1 MANRS
6 NIMGLHGL
14 KNKCSR
20 NSFDVSARNLFTA
33 KVGELLPC
41 AVYEMN
47 PGDSIKIDASYFT
60 RTAPLQTAA
69 FTRLRENVQF
79 FFVPYSQL
87 WKYFNTQVLNMA
99 KSASGQDVSRIATSP
114 FENEKVTTGMP
125 YVSYQ
130 SLHKYLTNMG
140 IAAKAAISDS
150 DFDGFKDSV
159 FDNNG
164 ELRYAA
170 TSKLLQMLG
179 YGRFDYQN
187 MRPSAFKDSYG
198 TMPHTPNVSIFRLLA
213 YQKICNDHYQFRQWQ
228 GYDASLCN
236 VDYITPSTSMDMSD
250 RLTSL
255 SWTSDNAKRL
265 NFLDLRFSNLPLD
278 YLNGVLP
285 TAQFGSES
293 VVNLGDVSVGGTL
306 NVSKEAVLKSGANVR
321 LADAR
326 FTDAL
331 GQYPSGYSDQSNC
344 PVDVIAGYG
353 SIPADE
359 GAYLGLSKTGK
370 IADGSSQATNTI
382 YTSESGLSLR
392 STLYNTD
399 QDSIVN
405 AVTSVDL
412 VPSSNGGSS
421 SSSASLS
428 IAALRQAYAAQKY
441 KEIQLANDVDFAS
454 QIEAHFGVKPK
465 HADDTSYFIGGASS
479 MIDINPIVNTNL
491 SGDAQATYKASPIGN
506 GSSKIKFTADT
517 YGVVMGIYRCTPVL
531 DYAHIGIDRTL
542 CKTDATDFVIPVMDS
557 IGMQQ
562 NYLFEIEAPSFD
574 ATKAAFTDADYTK
587 SYGYAPRYAEYKTN
601 FDRYNGDF
609 TYTLNSWVTGL
620 PADTI
625 EEILRNQT
633 NSMQIAPE
641 LFNCRPSLVNSIFVN
656 QQNYFTS
663 DDKLYVGMVNMAY
676 VTRNLSRYG
685 LPYSN

>member
-6 NIMGLHGL
+6 DIMGLHGL
-14 KNKCSR
+14 KNKPSR

-33 KVGELLPC
+33 KIGELLPC

-47 PGDSIKIDASYFT
+47 PGDSIRIDASYFT

-87 WKYFNTQVLNMA
+87 WKYFNTQVLNMTS
-99 KSASGQDVSRIATSP
+99 SASGQDVSRIATSP
-114 FENEKVTTGMP
+114 FANEKVTTGMP
-125 YVSYQ
+125 YVAYSA
-130 SLHKYLTNMG
+130 LHKYLYKMG
-140 IAAKAAISDS
+140 QAAKSKLGKTFLDS
-150 DFDGFKDSV
+150 FKNSV

-164 ELRYAA
+164 EFRWSAS
-170 TSKLLQMLG
+170 SKLLQLLG

-187 MRPSAFKDSYG
+187 MSYTDFSDQTVG
-198 TMPHTPNVSIFRLLA
+198 GMTHLPNLSIFRLLA

-236 VDYITPSTSMDMSD
+236 VDYISPSSSMD
-250 RLTSL
+250 L
-255 SWTSDNAKRL
+255 SAQLEQVDFSSGKNADRL

-293 VVNLGDVSVGGTL
+293 VV
-306 NVSKEAVLKSGANVR
+306 
-321 LADAR
+321 
-326 FTDAL
+326 
-331 GQYPSGYSDQSNC
+331 
-344 PVDVIAGYG
+344 
-353 SIPADE
+353 
-359 GAYLGLSKTGK
+359 
-370 IADGSSQATNTI
+370 
-382 YTSESGLSLR
+382 SL
-392 STLYNTD
+392 
-399 QDSIVN
+399 
-405 AVTSVDL
+405 
-412 VPSSNGGSS
+412 GGSDS
-421 SSSASLS
+421 LSSSASSPLGASLS
-428 IAALRQAYAAQKY
+428 VAALRQAYAAQKY

-465 HADDTSYFIGGASS
+465 HADDISYFIGGSSS
-479 MIDINPIVNTNL
+479 MIDINPIVNQNL
-491 SGDAQATYKASPIGN
+491 SGDGQAYYKASPVGN

-542 CKTDATDFVIPVMDS
+542 CKTDASDFIIPEMDS

-562 NYLFEIEAPSFD
+562 NYLFEVQAPSFD
-574 ATKAAFTDADYTK
+574 GTKVGFINDSNFAK
-587 SYGYAPRYAEYKTN
+587 SYGYAPRYSEYKTN
-601 FDRYNGDF
+601 FDKYNGDF
-609 TYTLNSWVTGL
+609 CFTLDSWVTGL
-620 PADTI
+620 PADMI
-625 EEILRNQT
+625 DEICRANLS
-633 NSMQIAPE
+633 SMQIAPE
-641 LFNCRPSLVNSIFVN
+641 LFNCRPSLCNSIFVN
-656 QQNYFTS
+656 QNNYLVS

>member
-6 NIMGLHGL
+6 DIMGLHGL
-14 KNKCSR
+14 KNKPSR

-33 KVGELLPC
+33 KIGELLPC

-47 PGDSIKIDASYFT
+47 PGDSIRIDASYFT

-87 WKYFNTQVLNMA
+87 WKYFNTQVLNMTS
-99 KSASGQDVSRIATSP
+99 SASGHDVSRIATSP
-114 FENEKVTTGMP
+114 FANEKVTTGMP
-125 YVSYQ
+125 YLAYSA
-130 SLHKYLTNMG
+130 LHKYLYKMG
-140 IAAKAAISDS
+140 QAAKSKLGKSFLDN
-150 DFDGFKDSV
+150 FKNSV

-164 ELRYAA
+164 EYRWSAS
-170 TSKLLQMLG
+170 SKLLQLLG

-187 MRPSAFKDSYG
+187 MSYTDFSDQTVSG
-198 TMPHTPNVSIFRLLA
+198 MSHLPNVSVFRLLA

-236 VDYITPSTSMDMSD
+236 VDYVTPSGSMD
-250 RLTSL
+250 LSL
-255 SWTSDNAKRL
+255 QLEQVDFASGKNADRL

-293 VVNLGDVSVGGTL
+293 VVSLSGEDIKTSSDYKSWTYGNKDLPTNVPVVANQYSSGNVANLVWTDGSQGDTL
-306 NVSKEAVLKSGANVR
+306 LHTHVIPS
-321 LADAR
+321 
-326 FTDAL
+326 DAL
-331 GQYPSGYSDQSNC
+331 S
-344 PVDVIAGYG
+344 
-353 SIPADE
+353 
-359 GAYLGLSKTGK
+359 LSV
-370 IADGSSQATNTI
+370 
-382 YTSESGLSLR
+382 LSLR
-392 STLYNTD
+392 
-399 QDSIVN
+399 
-405 AVTSVDL
+405 
-412 VPSSNGGSS
+412 
-421 SSSASLS
+421 
-428 IAALRQAYAAQKY
+428 QAFAAQKY

-479 MIDINPIVNTNL
+479 MIDINPIVNQNL
-491 SGDAQATYKASPIGN
+491 SGDGQADYKASPIGN

-542 CKTDATDFVIPVMDS
+542 CKTDASDFVIPEMDS

-562 NYLFEIEAPSFD
+562 NYLFEVQAPSFNGTNVGFVD
-574 ATKAAFTDADYTK
+574 DENFAK
-587 SYGYAPRYAEYKTN
+587 SYGYAPRYSEYKTN
-601 FDRYNGDF
+601 YDKFNGDF
-609 TYTLNSWVTGL
+609 CFTLDSWVTGL
-620 PADTI
+620 PSDMI
-625 EEILRNQT
+625 DEICRHNLS
-633 NSMQIAPE
+633 SMQIAPE
-641 LFNCRPSLVNSIFVN
+641 LFNCRPSLCNSIFVN
-656 QQNYFTS
+656 QNNYLVS
-663 DDKLYVGMVNMAY
+663 DDKLYIGMVNMAY

>member
-6 NIMGLHGL
+6 DIMGLHGL
-14 KNKCSR
+14 KNKPSR

-33 KVGELLPC
+33 KIGELLPC

-47 PGDSIKIDASYFT
+47 PGDSIRIDASYFT

-87 WKYFNTQVLNMA
+87 WKYFNTQVLNIA
-99 KSASGQDVSRIATSP
+99 HSASGQDVSRIATSP
-114 FENEKVTTGMP
+114 FANEKVTTGMP
-125 YVSYQ
+125 YVAYSA
-130 SLHKYLTNMG
+130 LHKYLYHMG
-140 IAAKAAISDS
+140 QAAKKKLGTTFLDN
-150 DFDGFKDSV
+150 FKNSA

-164 ELRYAA
+164 EYRWSAS
-170 TSKLLQMLG
+170 SKLLQLLG

-187 MRPSAFKDSYG
+187 MS
-198 TMPHTPNVSIFRLLA
+198 HTDFRDEAVGGMTHLPNVSVFRLLA

-236 VDYITPSTSMDMSD
+236 VDYITPSGSMD
-250 RLTSL
+250 L
-255 SWTSDNAKRL
+255 SSQLDQINFETGKNADRL

-285 TAQFGSES
+285 SAQFGSES
-293 VVNLGDVSVGGTL
+293 VVNLG
-306 NVSKEAVLKSGANVR
+306 A
-321 LADAR
+321 
-326 FTDAL
+326 
-331 GQYPSGYSDQSNC
+331 
-344 PVDVIAGYG
+344 
-353 SIPADE
+353 
-359 GAYLGLSKTGK
+359 
-370 IADGSSQATNTI
+370 
-382 YTSESGLSLR
+382 
-392 STLYNTD
+392 
-399 QDSIVN
+399 
-405 AVTSVDL
+405 
-412 VPSSNGGSS
+412 SS
-421 SSSASLS
+421 SSDLTGKLSVANYRGTDRDSFIIATSDETGYDGKLTGVKVGDVIQNSLSSVSDTSNPTSRYGFNMGSPIARSSAVKFNFSVDGDGSTSPSSLS

-465 HADDTSYFIGGASS
+465 HADDTSYFIGGSSS

-491 SGDAQATYKASPIGN
+491 SGDGQANYKASPIGN

-542 CKTDATDFVIPVMDS
+542 CKTDASDFVIPEMDS

-562 NYLFEIEAPSFD
+562 NYLFEVQAPSFD
-574 ATKAAFTDADYTK
+574 ATKVGFMNDENFVK
-587 SYGYAPRYAEYKTN
+587 SYGYAPRYSEYKTN
-601 FDRYNGDF
+601 YDKYNGDF
-609 TYTLNSWVTGL
+609 CFTLDSWVTGL
-620 PADTI
+620 PADMI
-625 EEILRNQT
+625 DEICRHNL
-633 NSMQIAPE
+633 SAMQIAPE
-641 LFNCRPSLVNSIFVN
+641 LFNCRPSLCNSIFVN
-656 QQNYFTS
+656 QNNYLVS
-663 DDKLYVGMVNMAY
+663 DDKLYIGMVNMAY

>member
-6 NIMGLHGL
+6 DIMGLHGL
-14 KNKCSR
+14 KNKPSR

-33 KVGELLPC
+33 KIGELLPC

-47 PGDSIKIDASYFT
+47 PGDSIRIDASYFT

-87 WKYFNTQVLNMA
+87 WKYFNTQVLNMTS
-99 KSASGQDVSRIATSP
+99 SASGQDVSRIATSP
-114 FENEKVTTGMP
+114 FANEKVTTGMP
-125 YVSYQ
+125 YVAYSA
-130 SLHKYLTNMG
+130 LHKYLYHMG
-140 IAAKAAISDS
+140 QAAKKKLGTTFLDN
-150 DFDGFKDSV
+150 FKSSV

-164 ELRYAA
+164 EYRWSAS
-170 TSKLLQMLG
+170 SKLLQLLG

-187 MRPSAFKDSYG
+187 MSYTDFSDEAVAG
-198 TMPHTPNVSIFRLLA
+198 MTHLPNVSVFRLLA

-236 VDYITPSTSMDMSD
+236 VDYITPSGSMD
-250 RLTSL
+250 L
-255 SWTSDNAKRL
+255 SSQLEQVNFETGKNAERL

-293 VVNLGDVSVGGTL
+293 AVSL
-306 NVSKEAVLKSGANVR
+306 NG
-321 LADAR
+321 
-326 FTDAL
+326 AL
-331 GQYPSGYSDQSNC
+331 GLDKVRFDVLNPDPNAPARRFGFEMNNSWAGSTNSELQFEKVSANTSFGGVRPSPQSESSDIPSGTQIKS
-344 PVDVIAGYG
+344 IYG
-353 SIPADE
+353 NIVNQ
-359 GAYLGLSKTGK
+359 
-370 IADGSSQATNTI
+370 DGSN
-382 YTSESGLSLR
+382 
-392 STLYNTD
+392 
-399 QDSIVN
+399 
-405 AVTSVDL
+405 
-412 VPSSNGGSS
+412 
-421 SSSASLS
+421 ASLLS
-428 IAALRQAYAAQKY
+428 VAALRQAYAAQKY
-441 KEIQLANDVDFAS
+441 KEVQLANDVDFAS

-465 HADDTSYFIGGASS
+465 HADDISYFIGGSSS

-491 SGDAQATYKASPIGN
+491 SGDGQANYKASPIGN

-542 CKTDATDFVIPVMDS
+542 CKTDASDFVIPEMDS

-562 NYLFEIEAPSFD
+562 NYLFEVQAPSFNS
-574 ATKAAFTDADYTK
+574 TKIGFIKDEDFAK
-587 SYGYAPRYAEYKTN
+587 SYGYAPRYSEYKTN
-601 FDRYNGDF
+601 YDKFNGDF
-609 TYTLNSWVTGL
+609 CFTLDSWVTGL
-620 PADTI
+620 PADMIDELTRTSI
-625 EEILRNQT
+625 ST
-633 NSMQIAPE
+633 MQIAPE
-641 LFNCRPSLVNSIFVN
+641 LFNCRPSLCNSIFVN
-656 QQNYFTS
+656 QNNYLVS
-663 DDKLYVGMVNMAY
+663 DDKLYIGMVNMAY

>member
-6 NIMGLHGL
+6 DIMGLHGL
-14 KNKCSR
+14 KNKPSR

-33 KVGELLPC
+33 KIGELLPC
-41 AVYEMN
+41 AVYELN
-47 PGDSIKIDASYFT
+47 PGDSIRIDASYFT

-87 WKYFNTQVLNMA
+87 WKYFNTQVLNMTSA
-99 KSASGQDVSRIATSP
+99 ASGSDVSRIATSP
-114 FENEKVTTGMP
+114 FANEKVTTGMP
-125 YVSYQ
+125 YVSY
-130 SLHKYLTNMG
+130 SALHKYLYKMG
-140 IAAKAAISDS
+140 QAAKSKFGSPSS
-150 DFDGFKDSV
+150 DFDLNFKNSV

-164 ELRYAA
+164 EFRWSAS
-170 TSKLLQMLG
+170 SKLLQLLG

-187 MRPSAFKDSYG
+187 MSYADFSDSSVSG
-198 TMPHTPNVSIFRLLA
+198 MTHLPNVSIFRLLA

-236 VDYITPSTSMDMSD
+236 VDYVTPSGSMDLSA
-250 RLTSL
+250 RLEQVNFASGVHA
-255 SWTSDNAKRL
+255 DRL

-293 VVNLGDVSVGGTL
+293 VVSLTGTGKDLTTSSDYKRWITDSNPIPDNSDVVVSQYATANVANLVWTKAGNGGTL
-306 NVSKEAVLKSGANVR
+306 THTHSLTSDAINLSVLS
-321 LADAR
+321 
-326 FTDAL
+326 
-331 GQYPSGYSDQSNC
+331 
-344 PVDVIAGYG
+344 
-353 SIPADE
+353 
-359 GAYLGLSKTGK
+359 
-370 IADGSSQATNTI
+370 
-382 YTSESGLSLR
+382 
-392 STLYNTD
+392 
-399 QDSIVN
+399 
-405 AVTSVDL
+405 
-412 VPSSNGGSS
+412 
-421 SSSASLS
+421 
-428 IAALRQAYAAQKY
+428 LRQAYAAQRY

-479 MIDINPIVNTNL
+479 MIDINPIVNQNL
-491 SGDAQATYKASPIGN
+491 SGDGQADYKASPIGN

-542 CKTDATDFVIPVMDS
+542 CKTDASDFVIPEMDS

-562 NYLFEIEAPSFD
+562 NYLFEVQAPSFNG
-574 ATKAAFTDADYTK
+574 TKLGFVNDENFAK
-587 SYGYAPRYAEYKTN
+587 SYGYAPRYSEYKTN
-601 FDRYNGDF
+601 YDKYNGDF
-609 TYTLNSWVTGL
+609 CFTLDSWVTGL
-620 PADTI
+620 PADLI
-625 EEILRNQT
+625 DEICRDNLS
-633 NSMQIAPE
+633 SMQIAPE
-641 LFNCRPSLVNSIFVN
+641 LFNCRPSLCNSIFVN
-656 QQNYFTS
+656 QNNYLVS

>member
-6 NIMGLHGL
+6 DIMGLHGL
-14 KNKCSR
+14 ENKPSR

-33 KVGELLPC
+33 NIGELLPC

-47 PGDSIKIDASYFT
+47 PGDSIRIDASYFT

-87 WKYFNTQVLNMA
+87 WKYFNTQVLNMTS
-99 KSASGQDVSRIATSP
+99 SASGQDVSRFATSP
-114 FENEKVTTGMP
+114 FASQKVSTGMP
-125 YVSYQ
+125 YISY
-130 SLHKYLTNMG
+130 SAIHKYLYGMG
-140 IAAKAAISDS
+140 QAAKKKLDS
-150 DFDGFKDSV
+150 SFLDSFKNSV

-164 ELRYAA
+164 EYRWSAS
-170 TSKLLQMLG
+170 SKLLQLLG

-187 MRPSAFKDSYG
+187 MSYKDFSDKAVSG
-198 TMPHTPNVSIFRLLA
+198 MSHLPNLSVFRLLA

-236 VDYITPSTSMDMSD
+236 VDYITPSSSMD
-250 RLTSL
+250 L
-255 SWTSDNAKRL
+255 SSQLGYINFTTGQNADRL

-285 TAQFGSES
+285 SSQFGSES
-293 VVNLGDVSVGGTL
+293 VVSLPDKSVATRSDGDAWII
-306 NVSKEAVLKSGANVR
+306 K
-321 LADAR
+321 
-326 FTDAL
+326 
-331 GQYPSGYSDQSNC
+331 
-344 PVDVIAGYG
+344 
-353 SIPADE
+353 
-359 GAYLGLSKTGK
+359 
-370 IADGSSQATNTI
+370 GSS
-382 YTSESGLSLR
+382 SLGSGTPVITR
-392 STLYNTD
+392 S
-399 QDSIVN
+399 
-405 AVTSVDL
+405 
-412 VPSSNGGSS
+412 GSS
-421 SSSASLS
+421 SSPADRGNLGWSTGAVGGDLVHSHVINADSLGMS
-428 IAALRQAYAAQKY
+428 ILSLRQAYAAQRY

-465 HADDTSYFIGGASS
+465 HADDTSYFIGGSSS
-479 MIDINPIVNTNL
+479 MIDINPIVNQNL
-491 SGDAQATYKASPIGN
+491 SGDGQADYKASPIGN

-542 CKTDATDFVIPVMDS
+542 CKTDASDFVIPEMDS

-562 NYLFEIEAPSFD
+562 NYLFEVQAPSYNGIKVGFVD
-574 ATKAAFTDADYTK
+574 DENFVK
-587 SYGYAPRYAEYKTN
+587 SYGYAPRYSEYKTN
-601 FDRYNGDF
+601 YDKYNGDF
-609 TYTLNSWVTGL
+609 CFTMDSWVTGL
-620 PADTI
+620 PADMI
-625 EEILRNQT
+625 DEICRHNL
-633 NSMQIAPE
+633 SAMQVAPE
-641 LFNCRPSLVNSIFVN
+641 LFNCRPSLCNSIFVN
-656 QQNYFTS
+656 QNNYLVS

>member
-6 NIMGLHGL
+6 NVMGLHGL
-14 KNKCSR
+14 KNKPSR

-33 KVGELLPC
+33 KIGELLPC

-47 PGDSIKIDASYFT
+47 PGDSIRIDASYFT

-87 WKYFNTQVLNMA
+87 WKYFNTQVLNMDS
-99 KSASGQDVSRIATSP
+99 SASGKDVSRIATSP
-114 FENEKVTTGMP
+114 FSNEKVTTGMP
-125 YVSYQ
+125 YVSYFA
-130 SLHKYLTNMG
+130 LHKYLYGMG
-140 IAAKAAISDS
+140 QAAKSKLGNPFMDK
-150 DFDGFKDSV
+150 FPYSV

-164 ELRYAA
+164 ELRWAA
-170 TSKLLQMLG
+170 SSKLLQMLG

-187 MRPSAFKDSYG
+187 MSPANFDSVSVSG
-198 TMPHTPNVSIFRLLA
+198 MSHLPNVSIFRLLA

-236 VDYITPSTSMDMSD
+236 VDYVKPSGSMD
-250 RLTSL
+250 L
-255 SWTSDNAKRL
+255 SPQLEQINFATGKNTDRL

-285 TAQFGSES
+285 TAQFGEES
-293 VVNLGDVSVGGTL
+293 VVSL
-306 NVSKEAVLKSGANVR
+306 NSDSGISELSWNKTGSNSNGVIFDKSGS
-321 LADAR
+321 
-326 FTDAL
+326 T
-331 GQYPSGYSDQSNC
+331 
-344 PVDVIAGYG
+344 AGDPLQRG
-353 SIPADE
+353 
-359 GAYLGLSKTGK
+359 
-370 IADGSSQATNTI
+370 
-382 YTSESGLSLR
+382 
-392 STLYNTD
+392 
-399 QDSIVN
+399 IVN
-405 AVTSVDL
+405 NVIPGGVVSPVYSSAGSNVIGVRGILNS
-412 VPSSNGGSS
+412 PSSSVQ
-421 SSSASLS
+421 LS
-428 IAALRQAYAAQKY
+428 ALRQAYAAQKY

-465 HADDTSYFIGGASS
+465 HTDDVSYFIGGTSS
-479 MIDINPIVNTNL
+479 MIDINPIVNQNL
-491 SGDAQATYKASPIGN
+491 SGDQQANYKASPIGN

-542 CKTDATDFVIPVMDS
+542 CKTDASDFVIPEMDS

-562 NYLFEIEAPSFD
+562 NYLFEVQAPSFNSVIH
-574 ATKAAFTDADYTK
+574 AFTNDENFAK

-601 FDRYNGDF
+601 FDKYNGDF
-609 TYTLNSWVTGL
+609 CFTLDSWVTGL
-620 PADTI
+620 PANMID
-625 EEILRNQT
+625 EICRHNLS
-633 NSMQIAPE
+633 SMQIAPE
-641 LFNCRPSLVNSIFVN
+641 LFNCRPSLCNSIFVN
-656 QQNYFTS
+656 QDNYLVS

>member
-6 NIMGLHGL
+6 DIMGLHGL
-14 KNKCSR
+14 KNKPSR

-33 KVGELLPC
+33 KIGELLPC

-47 PGDSIKIDASYFT
+47 PGDSIRIDASYFT

-87 WKYFNTQVLNMA
+87 WKFFNTQVLNMTT
-99 KSASGQDVSRIATSP
+99 SASGHDVSRIATSP
-114 FENEKVTTGMP
+114 FANEKVTTGMP
-125 YVSYQ
+125 YVSY
-130 SLHKYLTNMG
+130 SALHQYLYKMG
-140 IAAKAAISDS
+140 QAAKSKLDASNLDN
-150 DFDGFKDSV
+150 FTNSV

-164 ELRYAA
+164 EYRWSAS
-170 TSKLLQMLG
+170 SKLLQLLG

-187 MRPSAFKDSYG
+187 MSYKDFSDG
-198 TMPHTPNVSIFRLLA
+198 TVSGMTHLPNVSVFRLLA

-236 VDYITPSTSMDMSD
+236 VDYVTPSGSMD
-250 RLTSL
+250 L
-255 SWTSDNAKRL
+255 SAQLDQIDFASGKNAQRL

-293 VVNLGDVSVGGTL
+293 VVSLG
-306 NVSKEAVLKSGANVR
+306 
-321 LADAR
+321 
-326 FTDAL
+326 
-331 GQYPSGYSDQSNC
+331 
-344 PVDVIAGYG
+344 
-353 SIPADE
+353 
-359 GAYLGLSKTGK
+359 
-370 IADGSSQATNTI
+370 GSSDSSDIVINNLMVNRP
-382 YTSESGLSLR
+382 SESKLNSPVFSAFDLRGSLPFE
-392 STLYNTD
+392 TAPND
-399 QDSIVN
+399 KMFIG
-405 AVTSVDL
+405 A
-412 VPSSNGGSS
+412 SSNGTTFSQSSERLRTLYGSLSS
-421 SSSASLS
+421 SDSSPLGASLS
-428 IAALRQAYAAQKY
+428 VAALRQAYAAQKY

-465 HADDTSYFIGGASS
+465 HADDTSYFIGGSSS
-479 MIDINPIVNTNL
+479 MIDINPIVNQNL
-491 SGDAQATYKASPIGN
+491 SGDGQADYKASPIGN

-542 CKTDATDFVIPVMDS
+542 CKTDASDFVIPEMDS
-557 IGMQQ
+557 VGMQQ
-562 NYLFEIEAPSFD
+562 NYLFEIQAPSFNK
-574 ATKAAFTDADYTK
+574 TKVGFIRDDNFIK
-587 SYGYAPRYAEYKTN
+587 SYGYAPRYSEYKTN

-609 TYTLNSWVTGL
+609 CFTLDSWVTGL
-620 PADTI
+620 PSDMI
-625 EEILRNQT
+625 DEICRQNLS
-633 NSMQIAPE
+633 SMQIAPE
-641 LFNCRPSLVNSIFVN
+641 LFNCRPSLCNSIFVN
-656 QQNYFTS
+656 QNNYLVS

-685 LPYSN
+685 LPYS

>member
-14 KNKCSR
+14 KNKPSR

-33 KVGELLPC
+33 KIGELLPC

-47 PGDSIKIDASYFT
+47 PGDSIRIDASYFT

-87 WKYFNTQVLNMA
+87 WKYFNTQVLNMT
-99 KSASGQDVSRIATSP
+99 SGASGQDVSRIATSP
-114 FENEKVTTGMP
+114 FANEKVTTGMP
-125 YVSYQ
+125 YVAYS
-130 SLHKYLTNMG
+130 SLHKYLYKMG
-140 IAAKAAISDS
+140 QAAKSKLGVSFLDN
-150 DFDGFKDSV
+150 FKNSV

-164 ELRYAA
+164 EYRWAA
-170 TSKLLQMLG
+170 SSKLLQLLG

-187 MRPSAFKDSYG
+187 MSYTDFRDETVG
-198 TMPHTPNVSIFRLLA
+198 GMTHLPNVSIFRLLA

-236 VDYITPSTSMDMSD
+236 VDYITPSSSMD
-250 RLTSL
+250 L
-255 SWTSDNAKRL
+255 STQLEQVDFASGKNADRL

-293 VVNLGDVSVGGTL
+293 VVSLGGSVADSEVVLNLKPAGGASADDSHGFHFANSIDGGSTYKAIEALRGTSAGDRTAL
-306 NVSKEAVLKSGANVR
+306 RRHPE
-321 LADAR
+321 D
-326 FTDAL
+326 TDATSPE
-331 GQYPSGYSDQSNC
+331 QWMTS
-344 PVDVIAGYG
+344 IAG
-353 SIPADE
+353 
-359 GAYLGLSKTGK
+359 
-370 IADGSSQATNTI
+370 
-382 YTSESGLSLR
+382 
-392 STLYNTD
+392 
-399 QDSIVN
+399 
-405 AVTSVDL
+405 DL
-412 VPSSNGGSS
+412 SS
-421 SSSASLS
+421 SSSSSLGTSLS
-428 IAALRQAYAAQKY
+428 VAALRQAYAAQKY
-441 KEIQLANDVDFAS
+441 KEIQLANDVDFVS

-465 HADDTSYFIGGASS
+465 HADDRSYFIGGSSS
-479 MIDINPIVNTNL
+479 MIDINPIVNQNL
-491 SGDAQATYKASPIGN
+491 SGNEQANYKASPIGN

-542 CKTDATDFVIPVMDS
+542 CKTDASDFVIPEMDS

-562 NYLFEIEAPSFD
+562 NYLFEVQAPSFND
-574 ATKAAFTDADYTK
+574 TKVGFVDDEDFVK
-587 SYGYAPRYAEYKTN
+587 SYGYAPRYSEYKTN
-601 FDRYNGDF
+601 YDKYNGDF
-609 TYTLNSWVTGL
+609 CFTLDSWVTGL
-620 PADTI
+620 PADMIDELT
-625 EEILRNQT
+625 RT
-633 NSMQIAPE
+633 NISAMQIAPE
-641 LFNCRPSLVNSIFVN
+641 LFNCRPSLCNSIFVN
-656 QQNYFTS
+656 QNNYLVS

>member
-6 NIMGLHGL
+6 DIMGLHGL
-14 KNKCSR
+14 KNKPSR

-33 KVGELLPC
+33 KIGELLPC

-47 PGDSIKIDASYFT
+47 PGDSIRIDASYFT

-87 WKYFNTQVLNMA
+87 WKYFNTQVLNMNS
-99 KSASGQDVSRIATSP
+99 SASGQDVSRIATSP
-114 FENEKVTTGMP
+114 FTNQKVSTGMP
-125 YVSYQ
+125 YLSY
-130 SLHKYLTNMG
+130 SALHKYLYQMG
-140 IAAKAAISDS
+140 QAAKSKFSVGDFSDQ
-150 DFDGFKDSV
+150 FKNSN

-164 ELRYAA
+164 EFRWAA
-170 TSKLLQMLG
+170 SSKLLQLLG

-187 MRPSAFKDSYG
+187 MSFEDFSDKAVTG
-198 TMPHTPNVSIFRLLA
+198 MTHLPNMSVFRLLA

-236 VDYITPSTSMDMSD
+236 VDYVTPSNSMD
-250 RLTSL
+250 L
-255 SWTSDNAKRL
+255 STQLAQIDFKSGKNANRL

-285 TAQFGSES
+285 TSQFGSES
-293 VVNLGDVSVGGTL
+293 TVSFGGNLRTSGD
-306 NVSKEAVLKSGANVR
+306 
-321 LADAR
+321 
-326 FTDAL
+326 
-331 GQYPSGYSDQSNC
+331 SNHWQHR
-344 PVDVIAGYG
+344 
-353 SIPADE
+353 
-359 GAYLGLSKTGK
+359 
-370 IADGSSQATNTI
+370 DGSPYNSGTPVVLHSSQGSGSTN
-382 YTSESGLSLR
+382 GNL
-392 STLYNTD
+392 
-399 QDSIVN
+399 
-405 AVTSVDL
+405 
-412 VPSSNGGSS
+412 SS
-421 SSSASLS
+421 SSGAKSQELLHFHLLDADNISLS
-428 IAALRQAYAAQKY
+428 VLSLRQAYAAQKY

-465 HADDTSYFIGGASS
+465 HADDISYFIGGSSS
-479 MIDINPIVNTNL
+479 MIDINPIVNQNL
-491 SGDAQATYKASPIGN
+491 SGDGQADYKASPIGN

-542 CKTDATDFVIPVMDS
+542 CKTDATDFVIPEMDS

-562 NYLFEIEAPSFD
+562 NFLFEVQAPSFD
-574 ATKAAFTDADYTK
+574 GVRTGYVDDQNFAK
-587 SYGYAPRYAEYKTN
+587 SYGYAPRYSEYKTN
-601 FDRYNGDF
+601 YDKYNGDF
-609 TYTLNSWVTGL
+609 CFTLNSWVTGL
-620 PADTI
+620 PADMI
-625 EEILRNQT
+625 DEICRHNLS
-633 NSMQIAPE
+633 SMQIAPE
-641 LFNCRPSLVNSIFVN
+641 LFNCRPSLCDSIFVN
-656 QQNYFTS
+656 QRNYLVS

>member
-6 NIMGLHGL
+6 NVMGLHGL
-14 KNKCSR
+14 KNKPSR

-33 KVGELLPC
+33 KIGELLPC

-47 PGDSIKIDASYFT
+47 PGDSIRIDASYFT

-87 WKYFNTQVLNMA
+87 WKYFNTQVLNMNS
-99 KSASGQDVSRIATSP
+99 SASGKDVSRIATSP
-114 FENEKVTTGMP
+114 FSNEKVTTGMP
-125 YVSYQ
+125 YVSYFA
-130 SLHKYLTNMG
+130 LHKYLYGMG
-140 IAAKAAISDS
+140 QAAKTKLAPPSPKSVSS
-150 DFDGFKDSV
+150 DFVKNGDSCQASESNSRISLDDKFDNSV

-164 ELRYAA
+164 ELRWAA
-170 TSKLLQMLG
+170 SSKLLQMLG

-187 MRPSAFKDSYG
+187 MTPLDFKDTSVSG
-198 TMPHTPNVSIFRLLA
+198 MTHLPNVSIFRLLA

-236 VDYITPSTSMDMSD
+236 VDYVKPSGSMD
-250 RLTSL
+250 L
-255 SWTSDNAKRL
+255 SPQLDQINFKTGANANRL

-293 VVNLGDVSVGGTL
+293 VVSIN
-306 NVSKEAVLKSGANVR
+306 
-321 LADAR
+321 
-326 FTDAL
+326 
-331 GQYPSGYSDQSNC
+331 SD
-344 PVDVIAGYG
+344 
-353 SIPADE
+353 
-359 GAYLGLSKTGK
+359 
-370 IADGSSQATNTI
+370 
-382 YTSESGLSLR
+382 SGLSELSWNKSSDDSQGILFDKR
-392 STLYNTD
+392 SNVAGDALQRGIVSHVAD
-399 QDSIVN
+399 DSFSSPVYTSAGSNIVGVRGSLDTP
-405 AVTSVDL
+405 ASSV
-412 VPSSNGGSS
+412 
-421 SSSASLS
+421 ALS
-428 IAALRQAYAAQKY
+428 ALRQAYAAQKY

-479 MIDINPIVNTNL
+479 MIDINPIVNQNL
-491 SGDAQATYKASPIGN
+491 SGDEQANYKASPIGS

-542 CKTDATDFVIPVMDS
+542 CKTDASDFVIPEMDS

-562 NYLFEIEAPSFD
+562 NYLFEVQAPSFNFVNL
-574 ATKAAFTDADYTK
+574 AFTDDENFAK

-609 TYTLNSWVTGL
+609 CFTLNSWVTGL
-620 PADTI
+620 PVNMID
-625 EEILRNQT
+625 EICRHNLS
-633 NSMQIAPE
+633 SMQIAPE
-641 LFNCRPSLVNSIFVN
+641 LFNCRPSLCNSIFVN
-656 QQNYFTS
+656 QNNYLVS

>member
-6 NIMGLHGL
+6 NVMGLHGL
-14 KNKCSR
+14 KNKPSR

-41 AVYEMN
+41 AVYELN
-47 PGDSIKIDASYFT
+47 PGDSIRIDASYFT

-87 WKYFNTQVLNMA
+87 WKFFNSQVLNMTS
-99 KSASGQDVSRIATSP
+99 SASGQDVSRIATSP
-114 FENEKVTTGMP
+114 FANEKVTTGMP
-125 YVSYQ
+125 YLSY
-130 SLHKYLTNMG
+130 SAIHKYLYGMG
-140 IAAKAAISDS
+140 QAAKKKLGSNYG
-150 DFDGFKDSV
+150 GFNNSN

-164 ELRYAA
+164 ECRWSAS
-170 TSKLLQMLG
+170 SKLLQLLG
-179 YGRFDYQN
+179 YGRFDYQV
-187 MRPSAFKDSYG
+187 MSPQDFSDSTVG
-198 TMPHTPNVSIFRLLA
+198 GMSHLPNVSIFRLLA

-236 VDYITPSTSMDMSD
+236 VDYITPSSSMD
-250 RLTSL
+250 LSL
-255 SWTSDNAKRL
+255 QLQQVNFTTGKNADRL

-293 VVNLGDVSVGGTL
+293 VVNLGSSVGSDDSVKLTL
-306 NVSKEAVLKSGANVR
+306 GNDNFPTSASSFEWSESWSSSIYNPLEVLKGS
-321 LADAR
+321 DD
-326 FTDAL
+326 TK
-331 GQYPSGYSDQSNC
+331 YSDIRPKPGSTGPHNQTRLTA
-344 PVDVIAGYG
+344 IYG
-353 SIPADE
+353 K
-359 GAYLGLSKTGK
+359 LSKQ
-370 IADGSSQATNTI
+370 DGSPL
-382 YTSESGLSLR
+382 GSLG
-392 STLYNTD
+392 
-399 QDSIVN
+399 
-405 AVTSVDL
+405 A
-412 VPSSNGGSS
+412 
-421 SSSASLS
+421 SASLS
-428 IAALRQAYAAQKY
+428 VAALRQAYAAQKY

-479 MIDINPIVNTNL
+479 MIDINPIVNQNL
-491 SGDAQATYKASPIGN
+491 TGDSQADYKASPIGN

-542 CKTDATDFVIPVMDS
+542 IKTDASDFVIPEMDS

-562 NYLFEIEAPSFD
+562 NYLFEIQAPSFD
-574 ATKAAFTDADYTK
+574 KIKTGFINDEMFAK
-587 SYGYAPRYAEYKTN
+587 SYGYSPRYAEYKTN
-601 FDRYNGDF
+601 YDKYNGDF
-609 TYTLNSWVTGL
+609 CFTLDSWVTGL
-620 PADTI
+620 PADMI
-625 EEILRNQT
+625 DEICRANT
-633 NSMQIAPE
+633 ASMQIAPE
-641 LFNCRPSLVNSIFVN
+641 LFNCRPSLTNSIFVN
-656 QQNYFTS
+656 QNNYLTS

>member
-1 MANRS
+1 MSNRS
-6 NIMGLHGL
+6 DIMGLHGL
-14 KNKCSR
+14 KNKPSR

-33 KVGELLPC
+33 KIGELLPC

-47 PGDSIKIDASYFT
+47 PGDSIRIDASYFT

-87 WKYFNTQVLNMA
+87 WKYFNTQVLNMTS
-99 KSASGQDVSRIATSP
+99 SASGQDVSRIATSP
-114 FENEKVTTGMP
+114 FANEKVTTAMP
-125 YVSYQ
+125 YVAYS
-130 SLHKYLTNMG
+130 SLHKYLYKMG
-140 IAAKAAISDS
+140 QAAKSKFNSPSS
-150 DFDGFKDSV
+150 DFTLNFKNSV

-164 ELRYAA
+164 EFRWAA
-170 TSKLLQMLG
+170 SSKLLQLLG

-187 MRPSAFKDSYG
+187 MSYTDFSDQSVSG
-198 TMPHTPNVSIFRLLA
+198 MTHLPNVSIFRLLA

-236 VDYITPSTSMDMSD
+236 VDYVTPSSSMDLSTQ
-250 RLTSL
+250 LEQVNFTSGK
-255 SWTSDNAKRL
+255 NADRL

-293 VVNLGDVSVGGTL
+293 VVSLGKSGNDIETNNDYKKWTTDSNPIPDSSPVVVSQYANASVANLVWTNGATGGTL
-306 NVSKEAVLKSGANVR
+306 VHSHTIPSDAFNLSVLS
-321 LADAR
+321 
-326 FTDAL
+326 
-331 GQYPSGYSDQSNC
+331 
-344 PVDVIAGYG
+344 
-353 SIPADE
+353 
-359 GAYLGLSKTGK
+359 
-370 IADGSSQATNTI
+370 
-382 YTSESGLSLR
+382 
-392 STLYNTD
+392 
-399 QDSIVN
+399 
-405 AVTSVDL
+405 
-412 VPSSNGGSS
+412 
-421 SSSASLS
+421 
-428 IAALRQAYAAQKY
+428 LRQAYAAQKY

-465 HADDTSYFIGGASS
+465 HADDTSYFIGGSSS
-479 MIDINPIVNTNL
+479 MIDINPIVNQNL
-491 SGDAQATYKASPIGN
+491 SGDGQANYKASPIGN

-542 CKTDATDFVIPVMDS
+542 CKTDASDFVIPEMDS

-562 NYLFEIEAPSFD
+562 NYLFEVQAPSFNG
-574 ATKAAFTDADYTK
+574 TKIGFVNDESFAK
-587 SYGYAPRYAEYKTN
+587 SYGYAPRYSEYKTN
-601 FDRYNGDF
+601 FDKYNGDF
-609 TYTLNSWVTGL
+609 CFTLDSWVTGL
-620 PADTI
+620 PADMI
-625 EEILRNQT
+625 DEICRDNLS
-633 NSMQIAPE
+633 SMQIAPE
-641 LFNCRPSLVNSIFVN
+641 LFNCRPSLCNSIFVN
-656 QQNYFTS
+656 QNNYLVS

>member
-6 NIMGLHGL
+6 DIMGLHGL
-14 KNKCSR
+14 KNKPSR

-33 KVGELLPC
+33 KIGELLPC

-47 PGDSIKIDASYFT
+47 PGDSIRIDASYFT

-99 KSASGQDVSRIATSP
+99 SSASGQDVSRIATSP
-114 FENEKVTTGMP
+114 FANEKVTTGMP
-125 YVSYQ
+125 YVAYSA
-130 SLHKYLTNMG
+130 LHKYLYKMG
-140 IAAKAAISDS
+140 QAAKVKLGPSFLDN
-150 DFDGFKDSV
+150 FKNSV

-164 ELRYAA
+164 EYRWAA
-170 TSKLLQMLG
+170 SSKLLQLLG

-187 MRPSAFKDSYG
+187 MSYTDFSDTTVSG
-198 TMPHTPNVSIFRLLA
+198 MTHLPNVSIFRLLA
-213 YQKICNDHYQFRQWQ
+213 YHKICNDHYQFRQWQ

-236 VDYITPSTSMDMSD
+236 VDYVTPSGSMDLSTQ
-250 RLTSL
+250 LEQVNFTSGK
-255 SWTSDNAKRL
+255 NADRL

-293 VVNLGDVSVGGTL
+293 VVSLSGKDMKTSTDYKSWVSDSAHLSAATPVLVKPDSSDNSANLICSTGVQTDTL
-306 NVSKEAVLKSGANVR
+306 LHTHTIPS
-321 LADAR
+321 
-326 FTDAL
+326 DAL
-331 GQYPSGYSDQSNC
+331 
-344 PVDVIAGYG
+344 
-353 SIPADE
+353 
-359 GAYLGLSKTGK
+359 
-370 IADGSSQATNTI
+370 
-382 YTSESGLSLR
+382 
-392 STLYNTD
+392 
-399 QDSIVN
+399 
-405 AVTSVDL
+405 
-412 VPSSNGGSS
+412 
-421 SSSASLS
+421 SLS
-428 IAALRQAYAAQKY
+428 VLSLRQAYAAQKY

-465 HADDTSYFIGGASS
+465 HADDTSYFIGGSSS
-479 MIDINPIVNTNL
+479 MIDINPIVNQNL
-491 SGDAQATYKASPIGN
+491 SGDGQADYKASPIGN

-542 CKTDATDFVIPVMDS
+542 CKTDASDFVIPEMDS

-562 NYLFEIEAPSFD
+562 NYLFEVQAPSFD
-574 ATKAAFTDADYTK
+574 GTKVGFIHDENFAK
-587 SYGYAPRYAEYKTN
+587 SYGYAPRYSEYKTN
-601 FDRYNGDF
+601 YDKYNGDF
-609 TYTLNSWVTGL
+609 CFTLDSWVTGL
-620 PADTI
+620 PADMI
-625 EEILRNQT
+625 DEICRHNLS
-633 NSMQIAPE
+633 SMQIAPE
-641 LFNCRPSLVNSIFVN
+641 LFNCRPSLCNSIFVN
-656 QQNYFTS
+656 QNNYLVS
-663 DDKLYVGMVNMAY
+663 DDKLYIGMVNMAY